1 MRKSFV
7 LVLLVLASLLLVGC
21 QKDEDV
27 IVVGLEADY
36 APFNWSTSVS
46 TEFTHPI
53 SGRVDFAD
61 GYDVQMAKLIAEG
74 LGKKL
79 VIKAIGWDGLIPA
92 ADSGS
97 IDLIIA
103 GMTPTPDRATSIL
116 FTEEYFRSEPVII
129 LRKDS
134 KFFNEEAVNN
144 KTISVNDFK
153 EARATAQLGTIY
165 EGLVDQLPGAVAQ
178 TSLENYAM
186 LELALANKDADIV
199 IAEEPVALGM
209 VNKNSNLTYISFT
222 EENGFEVETLDVIV
236 SIGLK
241 LGRTDLKDQIDEI
254 LKGISNE
261 QRNALM
267 AEAINRQ

>member
-1 MRKSFV
+1 MRKSLV

-21 QKDEDV
+21 QKDDDV

-46 TEFTHPI
+46 SEFTHPLH
-53 SGRVDFAD
+53 GRVDYAD
-61 GYDVQMAKLIAEG
+61 GYDVQIAKLIAEG

-92 ADSGS
+92 AGSGS

-116 FTEEYFRSEPVII
+116 FTEEYFRAEPVLI

-134 KFFNEEAVNN
+134 KFFNQE
-144 KTISVNDFK
+144 SVNAGTVSVDDFSGAK
-153 EARATAQLGTIY
+153 AVAQLGTIY
-165 EGLVDQLPGAVAQ
+165 EGLVEQMPGAIKQ

-186 LELALANKDADIV
+186 LELALANKDTDVV
-199 IAEEPVALGM
+199 IAEQPVAEGM
-209 VNKNSNLTYISFT
+209 VNKNNNLIYISFS
-222 EENGFEVETLDVIV
+222 EGNGFEVETLDVIV

-241 LGRTDLKDQIDEI
+241 LGRTALKDEIDEV
-254 LKGISNE
+254 LKNISNE

-267 AEAINRQ
+267 AAAITRQ

>member
-1 MRKSFV
+1 MRKSLV
-7 LVLLVLASLLLVGC
+7 LVLLVLASLLLVSC
-21 QKDEDV
+21 KRDDDV

-36 APFNWSTSVS
+36 APFNWSTSVK
-46 TEFTHPI
+46 TEFTHPLH
-53 SGRVDFAD
+53 GRVDYAD
-61 GYDVQMAKLIAEG
+61 GYDVQIAKLIAEG

-79 VIKAIGWDGLIPA
+79 VIKAVGWDGLIPA

-116 FTEEYFRSEPVII
+116 FTEEYFRAEPVII

-134 KFFNEEAVNN
+134 NFYNQEAVNAG
-144 KTISVNDFK
+144 TVSVNDFK
-153 EARATAQLGTIY
+153 GAKAVAQLGTIY
-165 EGLVDQLPGAVAQ
+165 EGLVDQLPGAVKE

-186 LELALANKDADIV
+186 LELSLANKDADIV
-199 IAEEPVALGM
+199 IAEQPVAEGM
-209 VNKNSNLTYISFT
+209 VNKNKDLIYISFT
-222 EENGFEVETLDVIV
+222 EGNGFEVETLDVIV

-241 LGRTDLKDQIDEI
+241 LGRNSLKDEIDEI

-267 AEAINRQ
+267 AAAIARQ